1 MQALTGS
8 IIASQG
14 LFRTEKGSKGCVRQQ
29 NAEGL

>member
-14 LFRTEKGSKGCVRQQ
+14 LLRTEKGSDGYVRQQ
-29 NAEGL
+29 KAEGL